1 MSKTNNTGM
10 KVQESLNFLSGKIM
24 ELGTAILTCQG
35 TSEIPYQSAI
45 VQTTYI
51 DNSGFVFLAVNKSMH
66 LHHDPGKN
74 FYVMLNYYKKGKP
87 FFLNAFG
94 LAKAATGHE
103 HLALPESL
111 KNDLSADKVLLCVR
125 ILEANY
131 HETSIPA
138 EENYLHKW
146 IQKFTALFK
155 GNSEQQYFHFAD
167 TCNGALPSI

>member
-1 MSKTNNTGM
+1 MNKVNNTGM
-10 KVQESLNFLSGKIM
+10 KVQESLSFLSEKIM

-45 VQTTYI
+45 IQTTYI
-51 DNSGFVFLAVNKSMH
+51 DNSGFVFLAVHKSMH
-66 LHHDPGKN
+66 LHQDPGKN

-103 HLALPESL
+103 HLALPENL
-111 KNDLSADKVLLCVR
+111 KNELEEDKVLLCVR

-131 HETSIPA
+131 HQTNVPA

-155 GNSEQQYFHFAD
+155 GNSEQQRFHFID
-167 TCNGALPSI
+167 TANNAVQAV

>member
-167 TCNGALPSI
+167 TANGVFPSI